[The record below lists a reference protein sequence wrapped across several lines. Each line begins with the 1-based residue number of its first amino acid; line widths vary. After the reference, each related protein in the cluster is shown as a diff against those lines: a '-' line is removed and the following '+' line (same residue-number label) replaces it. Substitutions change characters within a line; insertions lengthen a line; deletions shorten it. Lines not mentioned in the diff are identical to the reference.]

1 MNIPQ
6 ISTDLGT
13 LQSDLE
19 MSGIAVFGS
28 ALDQGEVSAARTRL
42 LDQAGAERDAGIA
55 FLERGDV
62 SSGKYETDRVL
73 PNQRVWG
80 LINKGEIFRRIA
92 EKSVPLQLVSSAF
105 ASSYGYPKQTIDEFG
120 FSDVLLS
127 SLGANIACLGGLP
140 MNLHSDQGFAPLGTP
155 YPIIIN
161 VMYMLTDF
169 SAENGATRVAPG
181 SHLEPNPARYFDAP
195 PATFPVTGPA
205 GTAVIFDG
213 RLWHGT
219 GQNRTNEP
227 RCALFATYCR
237 PFIRQVENYA
247 ISLDQGVRDECS
259 ETLMALLGFR
269 TWSVL
274 GSVEGSKHGDFV
286 HDRLAGG
293 FLSKQ
298 NRGDT

>member
-1 MNIPQ
+1 MSIPPV
-6 ISTDLGT
+6 STDLKT
-13 LQSDLE
+13 LQADLE
-19 MSGIAVFGS
+19 ISGIAVLGG
-28 ALDQGEVSAARTRL
+28 ALDQAEVSAARTRL
-42 LDQAGAERDAGIA
+42 LDQAGAEREAGTA

-62 SSGKYETDRVL
+62 SSGKYETDRDL

-92 EKSVPLQLVSSAF
+92 EKTVPLQLVSSAF
-105 ASSYGYPKQTIDEFG
+105 ASSYAYPKQTIDEFG
-120 FSDVLLS
+120 FGDVLLS

-140 MNLHSDQGFAPLGTP
+140 MNLHTDQGFSPFATS

-161 VMYMLTDF
+161 VMYMLTEF
-169 SAENGATRVAPG
+169 TAENGATRVAPG
-181 SHLEPNPARYFDAP
+181 SHLEPDPGRYFDIP
-195 PATFPVTGPA
+195 PETFPVTGSA

-219 GQNRTNEP
+219 GQNRTKQP

-237 PFIRQVENYA
+237 PFIRQIENYA
-247 ISLDQGVRDECS
+247 LSLDPDVRDECS

-286 HDRLAGG
+286 HNRSRGTP
-293 FLSKQ
+293 LSKESQ
-298 NRGDT
+298 GDT